1 MLKDSKSLEVSCYVL
16 GAGAFGVFFRWM
28 QLQLAYNSE
37 GLPGKSVW
45 NFFVVLLIAA
55 CASIFWYFVRRNEK
69 AGLAVPDDFF
79 TALSNPGKL
88 HALFR
93 WGIGVIMV
101 AGSLLLFLTC
111 ELDMN
116 ATFLRV
122 LSVFGAITGIC
133 FPFLLVCANKP
144 HVTKNGTI
152 TLLSFLPLLFFATW
166 LLTSY
171 KQNSINPIIWNYVLE
186 ILTLIVVML
195 AFFRIAGFAYGV
207 PDAKKCMFFCMLGA
221 MLCLMSLADSRYLAQ
236 QVMLF
241 ALALML
247 TMVNWILI
255 ANLRKAGKSAERDAE
270 PEEDGKDSPVERL

>member
-1 MLKDSKSLEVSCYVL
+1 MLKDSKPLEVSCYAL
-16 GAGAFGVFFRWM
+16 GAGAFGVFFPCM

-55 CASIFWYFVRRNEK
+55 CAGIFWYFVRRNEK

-171 KQNSINPIIWNYVLE
+171 KQNSINPIAWDYVVE
-186 ILTLIVVML
+186 VLTIIVDL
-195 AFFRIAGFAYGV
+195 FAFFRIAGFAYGV
-207 PDAKKCMFFCMLGA
+207 PDAKKSMFLCMWGA
-221 MLCLMSLADSRYLAQ
+221 MLSLMCLADNRYLGQ
-236 QVMLF
+236 QVMFF
-241 ALALML
+241 ATALML
-247 TMVNWILI
+247 TMYNWILF
-255 ANLRKAGKSAERDAE
+255 ANLVPAPKKAPAKEE
-270 PEEDGKDSPVERL
+270 PDGEEIVEHL

>member
-55 CASIFWYFVRRNEK
+55 CAGIFWYFVRRNEK

-171 KQNSINPIIWNYVLE
+171 KQNSINPIAWDYVVE
-186 ILTLIVVML
+186 VLTIIVDL
-195 AFFRIAGFAYGV
+195 FAFFRIAGFAYGV
-207 PDAKKCMFFCMLGA
+207 PDAKKSMFLCMWGA
-221 MLCLMSLADSRYLAQ
+221 MLSLMCLADNRYLGQ
-236 QVMLF
+236 QVMFF
-241 ALALML
+241 ATALML
-247 TMVNWILI
+247 TMYNWILF
-255 ANLRKAGKSAERDAE
+255 ANLVPAPKKAPAKEE
-270 PEEDGKDSPVERL
+270 PDGEEIVEHL